1 MKPLVCDICG
11 GDLVVQAGGE
21 KAVCSCCGI
30 QYSLERIRE
39 KVLEIRGTV
48 RVEGTVQT
56 NQTGSREDV
65 DQWRKLL
72 EKYYAAGDFQSANQI
87 VKKILEAIP
96 NDPQANQMYDDLQV
110 LKDLE
115 VNNGTL
121 VKYHGSAASIT
132 IPSCVKIIGP
142 NAFKDRKSLE
152 HIILSNTVEQ
162 IQGWAFSGCTNLQTI
177 DLPETVKSIGGEVF
191 SGCTSLINITIPGS
205 VKSIANKTFNY
216 CSSLTNISIPDSVK
230 SIGDEAFN
238 NCSSLTSISI
248 PNSVESIGDRAFRY
262 CTSLTNITIPDS
274 VESIGD
280 RAFYGCTALINV
292 LIPDRLV
299 SFSVFSTLHYDDYD
313 DYLKH
318 RCPWYENY
326 EERKKIEN
334 WKSQGLCQHCGGMF
348 SFWTNTCKKCGR
360 ITELY
365 QMF

>member
-1 MKPLVCDICG
+1 MKPLVYDICG

-96 NDPQANQMYDDLQV
+96 NDPQANQMYDELQV

-121 VKYHGSAASIT
+121 VKYHGAASNIT

-142 NAFKDRKSLE
+142 DAFKDCKSLE
-152 HIILSNTVEQ
+152 HIILANTVEQ
-162 IQGWAFSGCTNLQTI
+162 IQGCAFFGCTNLQTI
-177 DLPETVKSIGGEVF
+177 ILPE
-191 SGCTSLINITIPGS
+191 
-205 VKSIANKTFNY
+205 
-216 CSSLTNISIPDSVK
+216 
-230 SIGDEAFN
+230 
-238 NCSSLTSISI
+238 
-248 PNSVESIGDRAFRY
+248 SVESIGYGAFYY
-262 CTSLTNITIPDS
+262 CSSLAKILIPDTVKNVGSDIFHGCKNLKEVTIPDRF
-274 VESIGD
+274 VTQDVFEENHYGEDGD
-280 RAFYGCTALINV
+280 YYSSYCSCLWYQN
-292 LIPDRLV
+292 RL
-299 SFSVFSTLHYDDYD
+299 
-313 DYLKH
+313 KEQKEQAK
-318 RCPWYENY
+318 R
-326 EERKKIEN
+326 ERIEN
-334 WKSQGLCQHCGGMF
+334 WKRNYRCQHCGGKF
-348 SFWTNTCKKCGR
+348 TSWTMRCKQCGR
-360 ITELY
+360 PKDY
-365 QMF
+365 

>member
-72 EKYYAAGDFQSANQI
+72 EKYYASGDFQSANQI

-121 VKYHGSAASIT
+121 VKYHGAAASIT
-132 IPSCVKIIGP
+132 IPSCVKIIGKES
-142 NAFKDRKSLE
+142 FKKCESLR
-152 HIILSNTVEQ
+152 HIILADTVEE
-162 IQGWAFSGCTNLQTI
+162 IQAKAFSECTNLQTI
-177 DLPETVKSIGGEVF
+177 ELPDSIKSIGDGAF
-191 SGCTSLINITIPGS
+191 SFCSLLNG
-205 VKSIANKTFNY
+205 
-216 CSSLTNISIPDSVK
+216 ISIPDSVRSISDDTFFCCTSLADVSIPK
-230 SIGDEAFN
+230 SVQFIGQNAFYD
-238 NCSSLTSISI
+238 CSSLSSIS
-248 PNSVESIGDRAFRY
+248 
-262 CTSLTNITIPDS
+262 IPDS

-299 SFSVFSTLHYDDYD
+299 SFSVFSTVHYDDYD

-326 EERKKIEN
+326 EERKKIED

-360 ITELY
+360 PKDY
-365 QMF
+365 